1 MTTRR
6 HRALAV
12 GLLVLYFAAA
22 VHMAFALPALAT
34 PNELLNFEYVQ
45 VMRQIGGLPNRGLV
59 DSEVRYT
66 EWHQPPLY
74 FTFAAL
80 FGLSVPVPP
89 SATNPP
95 PPIELQANPHYLSTP
110 RGNRNPVVHVGPANT
125 PLLYTSRVAA
135 ALLGALGVAAL
146 YAAGQRVYGP
156 AAGLLMGSILA
167 FQPTY
172 LHLSGSVNN
181 DMPLTAVVAVV
192 MGYAVLLVTSDER
205 RVTSEEKSS
214 RKGAKVQRTPR
225 RKAYLPLRLGP
236 FAPLRELFP
245 FFILGLLC
253 AAAILTKA
261 NGVFVLVF
269 PVMVVLGLVVGRRS
283 LASPAP
289 LPNPL
294 PQGEG
299 AGPPA
304 PRPAFEDAD
313 SANDT
318 RLPPLATRHS
328 PLATGPWPLAAA
340 AIAAGLLPLWAA
352 WLWLNAV
359 RMRDAL
365 GLSGSLPVG
374 RVLRLSPLDFGHVIP
389 FLPAVWR
396 SYWLDWSAGD
406 VGYGPAW
413 LYGLWLGAVV
423 VMLLGWLRPIR
434 NGEKSS
440 RQGAKEQRTPRR
452 LPFLP
457 LRLGPFAP
465 WRELFLPPATL
476 MVLLAFLG
484 ISYLY
489 FAVKALTVKEAGWM
503 VPEGRWWLP
512 GLPMLAWLLAAGFA
526 RWWSPRRREGALL
539 AAAAVPPIIA
549 LALLAYHLPAL
560 YPTAECKSN
569 VCAGVSDPTGVGS
582 LTPLL
587 TFGNLALLEA
597 SAEAAV
603 AGRPSAVVLTW
614 RAETGVAADYT
625 VNVQLL
631 AQEPGGWRKLAE
643 HNSYPGQGMNPTRG
657 WAAGEVW
664 RDRLTLVADGALN
677 GPTLAALQV
686 RLTEG
691 GPAPIVNGS
700 PQAPAPPAAPR
711 DVPPTRDGQPVEPPV
726 VAAVVVRPAAPLVA
740 PASEGE
746 AAVFADSFQLVASS
760 VEASGEGPVVTLWWQ
775 ATAAPPTDYTIF
787 VHLLDAAGNLVAQA
801 DAPPND
807 DLSPTRIWRPGD
819 VVRDAHRFP
828 PGTAV
833 PPGGR
838 ILVGAYRP
846 DTGER
851 APATLGGAPL
861 AEGSVELRVTS
872 DE

>member
-1 MTTRR
+1 M
-6 HRALAV
+6 
-12 GLLVLYFAAA
+12 
-22 VHMAFALPALAT
+22 
-34 PNELLNFEYVQ
+34 
-45 VMRQIGGLPNRGLV
+45 
-59 DSEVRYT
+59 
-66 EWHQPPLY
+66 
-74 FTFAAL
+74 
-80 FGLSVPVPP
+80 
-89 SATNPP
+89 
-95 PPIELQANPHYLSTP
+95 
-110 RGNRNPVVHVGPANT
+110 
-125 PLLYTSRVAA
+125 
-135 ALLGALGVAAL
+135 
-146 YAAGQRVYGP
+146 
-156 AAGLLMGSILA
+156 
-167 FQPTY
+167 
-172 LHLSGSVNN
+172 
-181 DMPLTAVVAVV
+181 
-192 MGYAVLLVTSDER
+192 
-205 RVTSEEKSS
+205 
-214 RKGAKVQRTPR
+214 
-225 RKAYLPLRLGP
+225 
-236 FAPLRELFP
+236 
-245 FFILGLLC
+245 
-253 AAAILTKA
+253 
-261 NGVFVLVF
+261 
-269 PVMVVLGLVVGRRS
+269 
-283 LASPAP
+283 
-289 LPNPL
+289 
-294 PQGEG
+294 
-299 AGPPA
+299 
-304 PRPAFEDAD
+304 
-313 SANDT
+313 
-318 RLPPLATRHS
+318 
-328 PLATGPWPLAAA
+328 
-340 AIAAGLLPLWAA
+340 
-352 WLWLNAV
+352 
-359 RMRDAL
+359 
-365 GLSGSLPVG
+365 
-374 RVLRLSPLDFGHVIP
+374 
-389 FLPAVWR
+389 
-396 SYWLDWSAGD
+396 
-406 VGYGPAW
+406 
-413 LYGLWLGAVV
+413 
-423 VMLLGWLRPIR
+423 
-434 NGEKSS
+434 
-440 RQGAKEQRTPRR
+440 
-452 LPFLP
+452 
-457 LRLGPFAP
+457 
-465 WRELFLPPATL
+465 PPATL

-775 ATAAPPTDYTIF
+775 ATAAPTTDYTIF

>member
-1 MTTRR
+1 MLT
-6 HRALAV
+6 
-12 GLLVLYFAAA
+12 
-22 VHMAFALPALAT
+22 
-34 PNELLNFEYVQ
+34 
-45 VMRQIGGLPNRGLV
+45 
-59 DSEVRYT
+59 
-66 EWHQPPLY
+66 
-74 FTFAAL
+74 
-80 FGLSVPVPP
+80 
-89 SATNPP
+89 
-95 PPIELQANPHYLSTP
+95 
-110 RGNRNPVVHVGPANT
+110 
-125 PLLYTSRVAA
+125 
-135 ALLGALGVAAL
+135 
-146 YAAGQRVYGP
+146 YG
-156 AAGLLMGSILA
+156 
-167 FQPTY
+167 
-172 LHLSGSVNN
+172 
-181 DMPLTAVVAVV
+181 D
-192 MGYAVLLVTSDER
+192 D
-205 RVTSEEKSS
+205 
-214 RKGAKVQRTPR
+214 
-225 RKAYLPLRLGP
+225 
-236 FAPLRELFP
+236 
-245 FFILGLLC
+245 
-253 AAAILTKA
+253 
-261 NGVFVLVF
+261 
-269 PVMVVLGLVVGRRS
+269 
-283 LASPAP
+283 
-289 LPNPL
+289 
-294 PQGEG
+294 
-299 AGPPA
+299 
-304 PRPAFEDAD
+304 
-313 SANDT
+313 
-318 RLPPLATRHS
+318 
-328 PLATGPWPLAAA
+328 
-340 AIAAGLLPLWAA
+340 
-352 WLWLNAV
+352 
-359 RMRDAL
+359 
-365 GLSGSLPVG
+365 
-374 RVLRLSPLDFGHVIP
+374 
-389 FLPAVWR
+389 
-396 SYWLDWSAGD
+396 
-406 VGYGPAW
+406 
-413 LYGLWLGAVV
+413 
-423 VMLLGWLRPIR
+423 
-434 NGEKSS
+434 
-440 RQGAKEQRTPRR
+440 
-452 LPFLP
+452 
-457 LRLGPFAP
+457 
-465 WRELFLPPATL
+465 
-476 MVLLAFLG
+476 
-484 ISYLY
+484 
-489 FAVKALTVKEAGWM
+489 
-503 VPEGRWWLP
+503 
-512 GLPMLAWLLAAGFA
+512 
-526 RWWSPRRREGALL
+526 
-539 AAAAVPPIIA
+539 
-549 LALLAYHLPAL
+549 
-560 YPTAECKSN
+560 
-569 VCAGVSDPTGVGS
+569 
-582 LTPLL
+582 
-587 TFGNLALLEA
+587 LALLEA

-775 ATAAPPTDYTIF
+775 ATAAPTTDYTIF